1 MIALG
6 IETATTVC
14 GVALLRD
21 GMAPVERVLDIPN
34 VHSEQLVPLI
44 EEVMVHSGIRIQ
56 QLDVIAVSI
65 GPGSFTGLRI
75 GLSVAKGLSFA
86 ANIPLIPVPT
96 LQALAYNVVRA
107 GYALSGNN
115 VISLLDAHRGDAY
128 WAVYRMTKDL
138 ELEEI
143 QPAAIASYGAI
154 AQWVQSQLNVV
165 LVGDAQNVTF
175 EKTDVN
181 CCWYSEFSRCSPV
194 SIVTLGV
201 QRYHAGERAD
211 RASLEPQYLREFIP
225 RDSSGV

>member
-44 EEVMVHSGIRIQ
+44 QEVMEHSGVSIQ

-86 ANIPLIPVPT
+86 ADIPLIPVST
-96 LQALAYNVVRA
+96 LQALAYNLVLA
-107 GYALSGNN
+107 GSGFSGTE
-115 VISLLDAHRGDAY
+115 ILSLLDAHRGEVY
-128 WAVYRMTKDL
+128 CAVYGITPERGV
-138 ELEEI
+138 EEFRR
-143 QPAAIASYGAI
+143 AAIEPYGTI
-154 AQWVQSQLNVV
+154 ARWAEDHVNVGI
-165 LVGDAQNVTF
+165 VGDAQNIVSNKR
-175 EKTDVN
+175 ELIHR
-181 CCWYSEFSRCSPV
+181 WYSGFSRCNPV
-194 SIVTLGV
+194 SVVTLGV
-201 QRYHAGERAD
+201 QRYLAGERAD
-211 RASLEPQYLREFIP
+211 RSSLEPQYLREFTP
-225 RDSSGV
+225 RERSGV